1 MAVVLKEYQGD
12 SGDDDSMGEMV
23 EVGAVVDR
31 EFYGSEQLSNLMS
44 SFNLDFDGVED
55 ALVDEF
61 DSHALTAVKVDD
73 DEVDIDAFRR

>member
-12 SGDDDSMGEMV
+12 SGDGDSLGEMV

-31 EFYGSEQLSNLMS
+31 EFYGPEQLANLMS

-61 DSHALTAVKVDD
+61 DSHALTAIKVDD